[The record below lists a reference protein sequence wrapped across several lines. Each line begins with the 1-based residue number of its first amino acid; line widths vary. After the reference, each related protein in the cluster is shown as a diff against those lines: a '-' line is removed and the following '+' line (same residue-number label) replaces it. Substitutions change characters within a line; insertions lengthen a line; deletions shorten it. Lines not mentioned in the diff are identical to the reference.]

1 MALDSGGHPLC
12 DEYGKWD
19 GMTPETGIITDSGM
33 TVAIYLTKLPT
44 RGGQNNQEIHLLRLK
59 DAPDDVYQVY
69 VGRN

>member
-1 MALDSGGHPLC
+1 
-12 DEYGKWD
+12 
-19 GMTPETGIITDSGM
+19 MTPETGIITDSGM

-44 RGGQNNQEIHLLRLK
+44 RGGQNNQEIHLLRLM